1 MALRSD
7 LHGQEL
13 VAVKDGRSTETLR
26 REAAILGDLDH
37 PGVIRFVALTEDE
50 RGPRLLTRYAGRETL
65 ATWQPQR
72 VEELRRVVED
82 LAAAV
87 GHLHEHGVVHRS
99 IRPNHVVIDAMR
111 RPLLCGFSS
120 ARRFADPTR
129 AVTGGPGLPG
139 GAAGADSAGEPGS
152 DSGGDTA
159 GALGGEPGGDT
170 ASTQGGDTAGTQ
182 GGDSGGDTA
191 PLDPEGEQLAD
202 VVAIGETVVATLQRL
217 AAHRTRPNRRREEQR
232 LRERLGGVAQA
243 AAAGRVP
250 TAKAL
255 SGQIRA
261 LGTEPAT
268 LRRPG
273 SGETAGRPPDE
284 PEAGA
289 PATAGD
295 DTAPGGVSAP
305 GDAAA
310 GLRGALPG
318 GASGVHGALPRGA
331 GAAGSASGPHADPPP
346 AEALQRLREP
356 AGGTQRRQRPTVAR
370 PSGPRRH
377 PGRAPRRLPHVRQRP
392 RRATVLAVAAV
403 CGGCVLGTLMVMRLV
418 GADAP
423 APVRPVPV
431 GGPATGAGETPTGIP
446 GQGDASPALDLALH
460 PPGRQAAAAPAPPAA
475 APGLPAPPDG
485 NPAAAP
491 GVAAPADPY
500 PAAGGPDPVP
510 PPGGAD
516 ADLAAVP
523 PTPATGDAT
532 LCRPIADGFRDVNGD
547 GCAEEIGLTAGFVWV
562 DGIRYPVGDAGDQ
575 VAVGDWDCDGLATV
589 ALVQPGG
596 RVYLFDSWP
605 RQAPLVGSLVAELA
619 PPVQLADVPRGACN
633 ELRVRYAGGTWF
645 LPVPAPSH

>member
-13 VAVKDGRSTETLR
+13 VAVKDGRSAETLR
-26 REAAILGDLDH
+26 GEAAILADLDH

-72 VEELRRVVED
+72 LEELRRVVED

-87 GHLHEHGVVHRS
+87 DHLHEQGVVHRS

-120 ARRFADPTR
+120 ARRIA
-129 AVTGGPGLPG
+129 GPGAAATG
-139 GAAGADSAGEPGS
+139 RAGVQGCAAGAGS
-152 DSGGDTA
+152 
-159 GALGGEPGGDT
+159 P
-170 ASTQGGDTAGTQ
+170 
-182 GGDSGGDTA
+182 
-191 PLDPEGEQLAD
+191 GEQLAD
-202 VVAIGETVVATLQRL
+202 VVAIGETVVATLERL
-217 AAHRTRPNRRREEQR
+217 AAHRTRPGRRRDEQR

-243 AAAGRVP
+243 AAGGRVP

-255 SGQIRA
+255 AGQIRA
-261 LGTEPAT
+261 LGTEPAG
-268 LRRPG
+268 LRPPG
-273 SGETAGRPPDE
+273 GGETSGHPPDE
-284 PEAGA
+284 PAAGA

-295 DTAPGGVSAP
+295 GSAPGRASAP
-305 GDAAA
+305 GDVASVPH
-310 GLRGALPG
+310 GALAG
-318 GASGVHGALPRGA
+318 GGTPGVHGAPPGGA
-331 GAAGSASGPHADPPP
+331 GAAGLHGAPPSGAGTAGGENGPHADPPT
-346 AEALQRLREP
+346 AGVLQRLREP
-356 AGGTQRRQRPTVAR
+356 PARGTQRRRRLTVAR

-418 GADAP
+418 DADAP
-423 APVRPVPV
+423 APAAVRQAPV

-446 GQGDASPALDLALH
+446 GQGDASPALDLALR
-460 PPGRQAAAAPAPPAA
+460 PPGGQAAAAPAPPAA

-485 NPAAAP
+485 NPAAGTGP
-491 GVAAPADPY
+491 APASPDPHA
-500 PAAGGPDPVP
+500 AAGGGPAPVP
-510 PPGGAD
+510 PPGAAG
-516 ADLAAVP
+516 ADLAALP
-523 PTPATGDAT
+523 PTPAAGDTT
-532 LCRPIADGFRDVNGD
+532 LCRPIADGFRDVDGD

-562 DGIRYPVGDAGDQ
+562 DGTRYPVGDAGDQ

-596 RVYLFDSWP
+596 RVYVFDSWP
-605 RQAPLVGSLVAELA
+605 EQSPLVGSLVAELA

-633 ELRVRYAGGTWF
+633 ELLVRYAGGTWF
-645 LPVPAPSH
+645 LPVPAPAH